1 MFKTRRITFWFAN
14 GFGFRFE
21 KDREG
26 KETPKRF
33 HLHHPSAVYSLIQS
47 TPPSGCAAA
56 VALPA
61 V

>member
-1 MFKTRRITFWFAN
+1 MALDLGLK
-14 GFGFRFE
+14 GQ
-21 KDREG
+21 EG